1 MDRRLIS
8 FAAVSGWGEPVT
20 VEFTWGISGFHDED
34 GDCVRTF
41 TGRGVFEN
49 VAEAEAYARERGLK

>member
-1 MDRRLIS
+1 MDRKLIS
-8 FAAVSGWGEPVT
+8 FAVVSASGQPVT
-20 VEFTWGISGFHDED
+20 VEFTWEISGFHGED

-41 TGRGVFEN
+41 TGRGVFES